1 MDLYRRALLAGMGS
15 SLAMPVLPSFA
26 NSFTYDLKAQR
37 IAENSYVVVGESEF
51 FTMKNGG
58 NIVNVAFIS
67 TKDGV
72 VLIDTGSCRR
82 YGEALKKLIK
92 ETTGK
97 EVVRVYNTHFHPDH
111 FLGNQVFGADKIAA
125 LPKTIAGLKT
135 TGEGFSDNLYR
146 LLGDWMR
153 GTEVTIPQ
161 TEVTFSSE
169 KFGAHR
175 LELLPLSGHTDA
187 DLAILD
193 HHTGVLYTGDLCFL
207 DRAATTPHA
216 DLSKWYAS
224 LDTLKKTPHKIV
236 FPGHGPADT
245 TDRPIEQTEHY
256 LRWLESELIA
266 SVKSGKD
273 MIEAAQMPIPKE
285 FQSIHVIQ
293 DEIERSVAH
302 LYPDLEEKLL
312 PFVGQGSE

>member
-1 MDLYRRALLAGMGS
+1 MDFFRRTLLAGVGS
-15 SLAMPVLPSFA
+15 SLAMPILPSFA
-26 NSFTYDLKAQR
+26 NSFAYDLKAQR
-37 IAENSYVVVGESEF
+37 IAENSYVIVGETEF

-58 NIVNVAFIS
+58 NIVNIAFIS

-72 VLIDTGSCRR
+72 VVIDTGPSRR
-82 YGEALKKLIK
+82 YGIALKKLIK
-92 ETTGK
+92 ETTGQD
-97 EVVRVYNTHFHPDH
+97 VIRVYNTHFHPDH
-111 FLGNQVFGADKIAA
+111 FLGNQVFGAEKIAA

-153 GTEVTIPQ
+153 ATEVTIPEI
-161 TEVTFSSE
+161 EVTFSSE

-175 LELLPLSGHTDA
+175 FEMLPMSGHTDA

-216 DLSKWYAS
+216 NLSKWYDS
-224 LDTLKKTPHKIV
+224 LKELKKIPHKIV
-236 FPGHGPADT
+236 FPGHGPADP
-245 TDRPIEQTEHY
+245 TDRSIEQTESY
-256 LRWLESELIA
+256 LRWLEAELIA

-273 MIEAAQMPIPKE
+273 MIEAAKMPIPKE
-285 FQSIHVIQ
+285 FQSIKVIH

-302 LYPDLEEKLL
+302 LYPNLEEKLL
-312 PFVGQGSE
+312 PFVGQGNK